1 MFAMGEFETQTNPE
15 SGGLSRYFWTR
26 RVADLIR
33 FAVGLYNSRVNSDI
47 GNERL
52 QRAPASVGDPQSAGS
67 ETGFADLAP
76 EQLLDAVESVGLCCS
91 GAFLALNS
99 YENRVYRI
107 DLGEQESA
115 ADGLPQLAGFVTGRS
130 QPVRIVAKF
139 YRPSRWSDEQILEEH
154 RFTQQLA
161 DIELPVIAPLAD
173 HLGRTLFA
181 YAGHRFALYPNAGG
195 RAPELDNPDQL
206 EQIGRL
212 VGRIHAVGT
221 TEPFLHRVN
230 ISVERLGDSA
240 REQVLKTSLLPDYLR
255 ENYASITAQ
264 LLEQVKQAFIQ
275 TGEIQQIRLHGDLHP
290 GNMLWT
296 DAGPHL
302 VDFDDAA
309 SGPAIQDLW
318 MFLSGDRQYMNA
330 RLGDLLVGY
339 EQFNEFD
346 ARELHLI
353 EPLRTLRMIHHVAWI
368 AQRWHDP
375 AFPIAFPAV
384 SSTGFWE
391 THINT
396 LQEQTEQLRQPVLV
410 WD

>member
-1 MFAMGEFETQTNPE
+1 MDDESGKNANSQPSNVKPE
-15 SGGLSRYFWTR
+15 SAR
-26 RVADLIR
+26 
-33 FAVGLYNSRVNSDI
+33 
-47 GNERL
+47 
-52 QRAPASVGDPQSAGS
+52 VGDQL
-67 ETGFADLAP
+67 GFADLAP
-76 EQLLDAVESVGLCCS
+76 DQLLDAVESVGLQCS

-107 DLGEQESA
+107 DLSEQESA
-115 ADGLPQLAGFVTGRS
+115 TAGLPQLADS
-130 QPVRIVAKF
+130 ISDSPQSVRIVAKF
-139 YRPSRWSDEQILEEH
+139 YRPGRWSDEQILEEH

-173 HLGRTLFA
+173 RRGRTLFE

-212 VGRIHAVGT
+212 VGRIHAVGA
-221 TEPFLHRVN
+221 TEPFLHRVK
-230 ISVERLGDSA
+230 ITVERLGDAA
-240 REQVLKTSLLPDYLR
+240 REEVLKNELLPDYLK
-255 ENYASITAQ
+255 ESYASITAH
-264 LLEQVKQAFIQ
+264 LLEQVKQAFNE
-275 TGEIQQIRLHGDLHP
+275 TGTIRQIRLHGDLHP

-318 MFLSGDRQYMNA
+318 MFLSGDRQYMTA

-339 EQFNEFD
+339 EQFNEFES
-346 ARELHLI
+346 RELYLV

-368 AQRWHDP
+368 AQRWQDP

-384 SSTGFWE
+384 SSTSFWE
-391 THINT
+391 AHINT